1 MTKHQTQI
9 APFGAWQS
17 PITSAALVAESVG
30 LDQPVIAGDMVY
42 WIENR
47 AREQGRSVLVRCD
60 ASGTKVDLTPP
71 SLSVRSRVHEY
82 GGAAMLIDGDTVYFS
97 NHADQQLYRQ
107 TGTARPQAVTQI
119 AQLRFADAIIDHRHH
134 RLICVRED
142 HRDTTREAIN
152 TIAAIDLTTGVQS
165 VLLSG
170 HDFYATPRLSP
181 DGKSFSW
188 LNWDH
193 PNMPWD
199 GTTLWCADVNDD
211 GTLHDARHI
220 AGANDDPIFQPS
232 WSPDGVLHFVSERSG
247 WWNLYRLVGNE
258 VQALCPM
265 AAEFGRPLWN
275 LGMSTYGF
283 DDAGGIVCSYAMNG
297 SWHLARLDPATQS
310 LTDIATPFRKIS
322 DVRVAGQT
330 VLFIGGA
337 PDHADAVV
345 KLDLRTSALSILRRA
360 ISLEVDAA
368 FLSTPQVIDFPT
380 TGEREANALSHAS
393 PHASSHAFSHAFYYA
408 PANRDYRAPADQLPP
423 LLVFNHGGPTSS
435 ASTTLNLMIQFWT
448 SRGFA
453 VVDVNYGGSTGYGRA
468 YRQRLVGNWGI
479 VDVEDAIRAA
489 SYLVARGLVD
499 KDRLAIRG
507 GSAGGYTALAALTFH
522 DVFKAGASYYGVS
535 DLETLA
541 RDCHKFESRYLDSLV
556 GPYPER
562 KDIYQARSPIHFT
575 DRLTSPLILFQGMQ
589 DKVVPPAQAQ
599 LMFDAVCAKGLP
611 VAYIKFEQEAHGF
624 RRAENIRC
632 ALESEL
638 YFYGKIFGFTPA
650 DTMVPVPIFN
660 LTNLVE

>member
-1 MTKHQTQI
+1 MTQYPTQT

-17 PITSAALVAESVG
+17 PITSTALVAESVG
-30 LDQPVIAGDMVY
+30 LDQPAITPAAIY

-47 AREQGRSVLVRCD
+47 ASEQGRSVLVRID
-60 ASGTKVDLTPP
+60 ATGTKVDLTPADF
-71 SLSVRSRVHEY
+71 SVRSRVHEY
-82 GGAAMLIDGDTVYFS
+82 GGAAMVIDGDTIYFS

-107 TGTARPQAVTQI
+107 TGTAQPQPLTHE
-119 AQLRFADAIIDHRHH
+119 AQLRYADAIIDLRHH

-142 HRDTTREAIN
+142 HRDSTREAIN
-152 TIAAIDLTTGVQS
+152 QIVSIDLSSGVQS

-170 HDFYATPRLSP
+170 HDFYAAPRLNP
-181 DGKSFSW
+181 DGNSFAW
-188 LNWDH
+188 LCWDH

-199 GTTLWCADVNDD
+199 GTTLWCANVNDD
-211 GTLHDARHI
+211 GTLNPACLI
-220 AGANDDPIFQPS
+220 AGSGDDPIFQPS
-232 WSPDGVLHFVSERSG
+232 WSPDGVLHFASERSG

-258 VQALCPM
+258 IEALCPM

-297 SWHLARLDPATQS
+297 SWQLARLDAATHS
-310 LTDIATPFRKIS
+310 LQDIPTPFRKIS

-337 PDHADAVV
+337 PDHADAIV
-345 KLDLRTSALSILRRA
+345 KLDLRTLSMSVLRRA
-360 ISLEVDAA
+360 LSLEVEPAY
-368 FLSTPQVIDFPT
+368 LSNPKVIDFPT
-380 TGEREANALSHAS
+380 TGGRVA
-393 PHASSHAFSHAFYYA
+393 HAFYYA
-408 PANRDYRAPADQLPP
+408 PANRDFNAPADQLPP

-468 YRQRLVGNWGI
+468 YRQQLNGNWGI
-479 VDVEDAIRAA
+479 VDVDDAVYAA
-489 SYLVARGLVD
+489 GYLVEHGLVD
-499 KDRLAIRG
+499 KNRLAIRG

-556 GPYPER
+556 GPYPAQKEV
-562 KDIYQARSPIHFT
+562 YQSRSPIHFT
-575 DRLTSPLILFQGMQ
+575 DQLTSPLILFQGMQ

-599 LMFDAVCAKGLP
+599 LMFDAVRAKGLP
-611 VAYIKFEQEAHGF
+611 VAYVKFEQEAHGF

-650 DTMVPVPIFN
+650 DTIAPIPIFN
-660 LTNLVE
+660 HPNLADESVDQ

>member
-1 MTKHQTQI
+1 MTQHHLRI

-30 LDQPVIAGDMVY
+30 LDQPAIAANAIY

-47 AREQGRSVLVRCD
+47 ASEQGRSVLVRCD
-60 ASGTKVDLTPP
+60 ESGAKVDLTPAEF
-71 SLSVRSRVHEY
+71 SVRSRVHEY
-82 GGAAMLIDGDTVYFS
+82 GGAALLIDGETIYFC
-97 NHADQQLYRQ
+97 NHVDQQLYRQ
-107 TGTARPQAVTQI
+107 TGTEHPQPLTHE
-119 AQLRFADAIIDHRHH
+119 AQLRYADAIIDHRHN

-142 HRDTTREAIN
+142 HRDATHEAIN
-152 TIAAIDLTTGVQS
+152 TIVAIDLLSGMQS

-181 DGKSFSW
+181 DGKLFAW
-188 LNWDH
+188 LYWDH

-199 GTTLWCADVNDD
+199 GTVLQCAEVRDD
-211 GTLHDARHI
+211 GTLHNTRHI
-220 AGANDDPIFQPS
+220 AGSTDDPIFQPS
-232 WSPDGVLHFVSERSG
+232 WSPDGVLHFVSERTG
-247 WWNLYRLVGNE
+247 WWNLYRLASND

-283 DDAGGIVCSYAMNG
+283 DDAGGIVCSYVMGG
-297 SWHLARLDPATQS
+297 SWHLARLDPATQMLS
-310 LTDIATPFRKIS
+310 NIVTPFRKIS

-330 VLFIGGA
+330 VVFIGGA
-337 PDHADAVV
+337 PDHADAIVS
-345 KLDLRTSALSILRRA
+345 LDLGTLAISILRRA
-360 ISLEVDAA
+360 ISLQIDSAY
-368 FLSTPQVIDFPT
+368 LSIPQVIDFST
-380 TGEREANALSHAS
+380 TGKREA
-393 PHASSHAFSHAFYYA
+393 HAFYYA
-408 PANRDYRAPADQLPP
+408 PANRDFSAPPDQLPP
-423 LLVFNHGGPTSS
+423 LLVLNHGGPTSS
-435 ASTTLNLMIQFWT
+435 ASTTLSLMIQFWT

-468 YRQRLVGNWGI
+468 YRQQLNGNWGI
-479 VDVEDAIRAA
+479 VDVDDAIHAA
-489 SYLVARGLVD
+489 GYLVTRGLVD
-499 KDRLAIRG
+499 KNRLAIRG

-556 GPYPER
+556 GPYPAR
-562 KDIYQARSPIHFT
+562 QDIYQARSPIHFT
-575 DRLTSPLILFQGMQ
+575 NQLTSPLILFQGMQ

-611 VAYIKFEQEAHGF
+611 VAYVKFDHEAHGF

-638 YFYGKIFGFTPA
+638 YFYSKIFGFTPSDA
-650 DTMVPVPIFN
+650 ITPVPIFN
-660 LTNLVE
+660 LNNLAD

>member
-1 MTKHQTQI
+1 MTQQHIHI

-17 PITSAALVAESVG
+17 PITSAALIAESVG
-30 LDQPVIAGDMVY
+30 LDQPTIAGNTIY

-47 AREQGRSVLVRCD
+47 ASEQGRSVLVRSD
-60 ASGTKVDLTPP
+60 ASGKNVDLTPADF
-71 SLSVRSRVHEY
+71 SVRSRVHEY
-82 GGAAMLIDGDTVYFS
+82 GGAALLIDGDTVYFS

-107 TGTARPQAVTQI
+107 TGAAQPQPFTDV
-119 AQLRFADAIIDHRHH
+119 AQTRYADAIIDHRHG

-142 HRDTTREAIN
+142 HRDATREAIN
-152 TIAAIDLTTGVQS
+152 SLVAIDLSSGMQS

-170 HDFYATPRLSP
+170 HDFYAAPRLSA
-181 DGKSFSW
+181 DAKSFAW
-188 LNWDH
+188 LCWDH

-199 GTTLWCADVNDD
+199 GTMLWCADLLGD
-211 GTLHDARHI
+211 GTLDNARHI
-220 AGANDDPIFQPS
+220 AGSVDDPIFQPS
-232 WSPDGVLHFVSERSG
+232 WSPDNVLHFVSERSG
-247 WWNLYRLVGNE
+247 WWNLYRLLGSE
-258 VQALCPM
+258 VQALYPM

-283 DDAGGIVCSYAMNG
+283 DDSGGIVCSYAMNG
-297 SWHLARLDPATQS
+297 SWQLARLDPVTQT
-310 LTDIATPFRKIS
+310 LQDIALPFRKIS

-330 VLFIGGA
+330 VVFIGGA
-337 PDHADAVV
+337 PDHADAIF
-345 KLDLRTSALSILRRA
+345 KLDLRTLSISILRRA
-360 ISLEVDAA
+360 ISLEVDPGY
-368 FLSTPQVIDFPT
+368 LSIPQVIDFPT
-380 TGEREANALSHAS
+380 TGEREA
-393 PHASSHAFSHAFYYA
+393 HAFYYA
-408 PANRDYRAPADQLPP
+408 PANRDFSAPPEQLPP

-468 YRQRLVGNWGI
+468 YRQRLIGNWGV
-479 VDVEDAIRAA
+479 VDVDDAIHAA
-489 SYLVARGLVD
+489 AYLVSRRLVD
-499 KDRLAIRG
+499 KERLAIRG
-507 GSAGGYTALAALTFH
+507 SSAGGYTALAALTFH

-556 GPYPER
+556 GPYPAR
-562 KDIYQARSPIHFT
+562 QDIYQARSPIHFA
-575 DRLTSPLILFQGMQ
+575 DRLTSPLILFQGML

-611 VAYIKFEQEAHGF
+611 VAYVKFEQEAHGF

-638 YFYGKIFGFTPA
+638 YFYGRIFGFTPA
-650 DTMVPVPIFN
+650 DTIMPVPIFN
-660 LTNLVE
+660 LNNLSD